1 MLKLHI
7 VLRPLAQDAH
17 SSTASRNTSS
27 AAIAATP
34 ARRPILSLSHQGNMT
49 LLETLEHHRQP
60 VESQCRAGF
69 CGACR
74 TRLYHGQV
82 RYLTT
87 PLAFIGD
94 DEILPCCCVPQTDLH
109 IGLYAEARSS
119 ADSEHSATELGT
131 LSVQS

>member
-7 VLRPLAQDAH
+7 VLRPRAQDSHPSVRSANQSAH
-17 SSTASRNTSS
+17 
-27 AAIAATP
+27 P
-34 ARRPILSLSHQGNMT
+34 AGHALFSIPHQGNMT
-49 LLETLEHHRQP
+49 LLETLELHCQP

-74 TRLYHGQV
+74 TRLYQGQV

-87 PLAFIGD
+87 PLAFIGE

-109 IGLYAEARSS
+109 IGLYADAGST
-119 ADSEHSATELGT
+119 ADSELPATELNT
-131 LSVQS
+131 LSVHS